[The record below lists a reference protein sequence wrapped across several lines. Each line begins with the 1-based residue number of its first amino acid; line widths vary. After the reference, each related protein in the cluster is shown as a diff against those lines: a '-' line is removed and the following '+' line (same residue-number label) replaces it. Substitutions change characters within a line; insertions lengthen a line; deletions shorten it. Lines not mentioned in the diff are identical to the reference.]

1 MKEQLTDIHQIALQE
16 LNQMT
21 SLEVL
26 AQWRQKFLSKK
37 GEFSLVLK
45 GLGKLSAAERPV
57 MGQLANQLKQDL
69 EHSFLSKQQQLEEEA
84 LELQLAQE
92 TIDVSLPGRTRRRGR
107 LHLCTQMLR
116 QIYQIFAEMG
126 FQLYES
132 PEVESDEYNFQLLN
146 IPKYHPARDMWDTF
160 WLKNNLVLRTHTS
173 PGQIRVMREHHPHP
187 IRVILP
193 GKVYRYE
200 HITSRSEHQFY
211 QVEGLAIGKKISM
224 TDLIGVMQEAS
235 KKIYGSD
242 RQVRIRGSYFPFTEP
257 SIEIDISCFCNGAG
271 CRICKKTG
279 WLEVGGAGMTHPTVL
294 KNGGYNP
301 KEWNA
306 FAFGMGVERPAML
319 KYHIPDIRYFY
330 ANHPHFL
337 KQF

>member
-1 MKEQLTDIHQIALQE
+1 MKEQLTYIHQNALQE
-16 LNQMT
+16 LDQIE
-21 SLEVL
+21 SLDLL

-37 GEFSLVLK
+37 GVFSTTLK
-45 GLGKLSAAERPV
+45 GLGKLSAEERPI

-69 EHSFLSKQQQLEEEA
+69 EHSFSEKQDQLEEQA

-92 TIDVSLPGRTRRRGR
+92 AIDVSLPGRTRRRGR
-107 LHLCTQMLR
+107 LHLCSQMLR

-146 IPKYHPARDMWDTF
+146 IPEYHPARDMWDTF

-173 PGQIRVMREHHPHP
+173 PGQIRVMKEYYPNP

-200 HITSRSEHQFY
+200 NITSRSEHQFY
-211 QVEGLAIGKKISM
+211 QVEGLAIGKNISM

-257 SIEIDISCFCNGAG
+257 SIEIDISCFCNGTG

-330 ANHPHFL
+330 GNHPHFL
-337 KQF
+337 NQF